1 MLPIGCMLPLPIM
14 ATAVQ
19 SNYLPAF
26 ILPFVSTLIAALIEA
41 TGPGFCANP
50 DPASMGKAFCNFIGG
65 VVIFGLLAALNTV

>member
-1 MLPIGCMLPLPIM
+1 MHLVLPIGCMLPLPIM

-26 ILPFVSTLIAALIEA
+26 ILPFVSTLIEA